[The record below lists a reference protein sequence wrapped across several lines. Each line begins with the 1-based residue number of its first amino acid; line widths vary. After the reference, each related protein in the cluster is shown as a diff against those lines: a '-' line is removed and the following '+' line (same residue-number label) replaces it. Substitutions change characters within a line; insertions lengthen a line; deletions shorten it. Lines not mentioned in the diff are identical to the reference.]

1 MHIAEV
7 FPVRDYLDSGLAIYR
22 PFVLIK
28 GGIAGHHRVSPGGW
42 VAARARRLD
51 PGCAQRCQSGYLSG
65 R

>member
-1 MHIAEV
+1 VHIAEV
-7 FPVRDYLDSGLAIYR
+7 LPVRDYLDSGLAIYR

-51 PGCAQRCQSGYLSG
+51 PALHSAVSPSSLGP
-65 R
+65 